1 MLLTILILFI
11 LNVLGMI
18 VCKRRSIRVRDLSEL
33 PLEDSLHFLSEPQS
47 QIMKKINDLIPF
59 LSFVSSFVYCRK
71 NILNLIR
78 NGLVFGL
85 YKFII
90 ASATRLPPATRFGNE
105 RELLYIPISTWVDYG
120 ISGHTGWC
128 VLIWLHSMGFSSPIC
143 VVLAVIAI
151 ITSFSMAMSKDHYTL
166 DVLVAWPVAY
176 AIHTVFHVIE

>member
-1 MLLTILILFI
+1 MWLTIVILFL
-11 LNVLGMI
+11 LNVMGMKI
-18 VCKRRSIRVRDLSEL
+18 CQRRSVRIRDLKEH

-47 QIMKKINDLIPF
+47 QLMKKANDWLPCV
-59 LSFVSSFVYCRK
+59 SFIVCTIFCRE

-90 ASATRLPPATRFGNE
+90 ASATRLPPATQFGNE
-105 RELLYIPISTWVDYG
+105 REILFVPIATWVDYG

-128 VLIWLHSMGFSSPIC
+128 VLMLLHSISLLSSVSYI
-143 VVLAVIAI
+143 LLIIAI
-151 ITSFSMAMSKDHYTL
+151 ITSIAMTMSKDHYTL

-176 AIHTVFHVIE
+176 AIHAILKDF